1 MKKFA
6 VIIMLL
12 CICLLSPCFFASTT
26 SGSSAYADDKMPEIN
41 EIETYQW
48 GHPSHA
54 PEEIVVDFKDNTNMS
69 HIEKLEKD
77 LSIDLKF
84 NSIFSRDERIMTAFV
99 NKYRMNGILKK
110 LKKDNNI
117 EYAEPNYYYHILTS
131 KPNDPLYKYQ
141 WHLEKINVRKAWDH
155 TRGEGVIVAV
165 IDTGVAFEDYGRF
178 HRVEDL
184 EKTLFVK
191 GYNFVGKNNH
201 PNDDHAHGTH
211 VAGTI
216 AQTTNNHKGVAGV
229 AYRAKIMPL
238 KVLAANGYGKVSDIA
253 DAVRYA
259 ADHGAKVIN
268 MSLGGPFPSSV
279 LKSACDYAYKKGV
292 VIVCAAGNSRSRKVG
307 YPAAYSSCLAVSAT
321 RFDDKLAPYTN
332 RGKNIDIAAPGGDLR
347 VDQNKDGMPDGVLQN
362 TIKIKDPEKEGYYL
376 FQGTSMASPH
386 VAGAAALVAS
396 TGVTSNREI
405 ISILKKTARSKGL
418 NLPEGYGAGVLD
430 AGAAVNRSTIDRGWL
445 KLIIA
450 IVVIIIIIII
460 IGMKNFRKHA
470 LSPLFLIGWLMG
482 STGLFFL
489 YYTKAASLPGM
500 NFLTRGIPEWD
511 FAIFGPVAHINPLFY
526 SVLIP
531 FIIAVILYKTR
542 WQKLAAGLSLGFA
555 SQILF
560 AITRTTDVH
569 WIPGTFVLDKCWLI
583 LNFILAMILGYAL
596 IRLNGNI
603 QEEK

>member
-1 MKKFA
+1 MKKF
-6 VIIMLL
+6 IFISILL
-12 CICLLSPCFFASTT
+12 SICLFFLCLSPDINSDSFAR
-26 SGSSAYADDKMPEIN
+26 ADENIPKITGVDI
-41 EIETYQW
+41 YQ
-48 GHPSHA
+48 GGQSFYA
-54 PEEIVVDFKDNTNMS
+54 PEEIIVDFKDNTTMS
-69 HIEKLEKD
+69 HIEKLERD
-77 LSIDLKF
+77 FSIDLKF
-84 NSIFSRDERIMTAFV
+84 NSIFSRDERIMTALV
-99 NKYRMNGILKK
+99 GEYRMSGILKK
-110 LKKDNNI
+110 LKRDNSV

-141 WHLEKINVRKAWDH
+141 WHLEKINVRKAWDR

-165 IDTGVAFEDYGRF
+165 IDTGVAYEDYGKF

-184 EKTLFVK
+184 EKTNFVR
-191 GYNFVGKNNH
+191 GYNFVDKNNH

-216 AQTTNNHKGVAGV
+216 AQTTNNRKGVAGI
-229 AYRAKIMPL
+229 AYKSRIMPL
-238 KVLAANGYGKVSDIA
+238 KVLSANGYGKVSDIA

-292 VIVCAAGNSRSRKVG
+292 VIVCAAGNSRSRKIG

-321 RFDDKLAPYTN
+321 RFDDKLAPYSN
-332 RGKNIDIAAPGGDLR
+332 RGKDIDIAAPGGDLR

-376 FQGTSMASPH
+376 FQGTSMACPH

-396 TGVTSNREI
+396 TGVTGNKEI
-405 ISILKKTARSKGL
+405 ISILKKSARKKGI
-418 NLPEGYGAGVLD
+418 NLPEGYGAGILD
-430 AGAAVNRSTIDRGWL
+430 AGAAVNKSTIDLGWI

-450 IVVIIIIIII
+450 IVVLIIIIVI
-460 IGMKNFRKHA
+460 IGMKDFRKYA
-470 LSPLFLIGWLMG
+470 FSPLLLIGWLMG

-489 YYTKAASLPGM
+489 YYTKAASFPGV
-500 NFLTRGIPEWD
+500 NLLTRGIPEWD
-511 FAIFGPVAHINPLFY
+511 CVIFGPGAHINPLFY

-531 FIIAVILYKTR
+531 FIIGVILYKTR

-555 SQILF
+555 AQILF
-560 AITRTTDVH
+560 AITRSADVH
-569 WIPGTFVLDKCWLI
+569 WIPGTFVLDKGWLI
-583 LNFILAMILGYAL
+583 LNFVLAMILGYAL
-596 IRLNGNI
+596 IKLNGKK
-603 QEEK
+603 EKS